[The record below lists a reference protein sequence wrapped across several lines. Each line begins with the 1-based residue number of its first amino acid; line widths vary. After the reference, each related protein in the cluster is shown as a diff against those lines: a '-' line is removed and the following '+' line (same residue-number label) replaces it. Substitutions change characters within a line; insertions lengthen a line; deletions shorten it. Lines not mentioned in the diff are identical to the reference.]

1 MLANSVKPVTEWDL
15 EELARG
21 RPRDK
26 DGHFRGRPPIWITP
40 ALRSEAARRLKVE
53 AMSYLS
59 GHVDDAIKVLV
70 DLMKNSPDEK
80 IQMDAAKFV
89 IEHVIGKATAK
100 VDIEIGSGVRE
111 LLADRVV
118 TRDLETGLLVDAHP
132 VIDLMAD
139 EWSDDDDVT
148 DA

>member
-1 MLANSVKPVTEWDL
+1 MLANLVKPVTEWDL

-26 DGHFRGRPPIWITP
+26 DGHFRGRTPTWITP

-100 VDIEIGSGVRE
+100 VDIEVGNGVRE

-118 TRDLETGLLVDAHP
+118 TRDLETGALVDAHP

-148 DA
+148 DV